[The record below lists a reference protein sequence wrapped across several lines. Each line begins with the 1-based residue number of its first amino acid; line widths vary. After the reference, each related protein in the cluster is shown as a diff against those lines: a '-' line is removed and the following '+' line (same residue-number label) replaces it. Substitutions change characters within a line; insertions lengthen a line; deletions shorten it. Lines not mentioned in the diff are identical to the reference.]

1 MCSMSNLTF
10 LSSPMG
16 EGLLT
21 ELPPR
26 MGEGLLTEP
35 LSPRSETTAIKH
47 EPLPPRSETFGAQV
61 KSKPSCN
68 WMV

>member
-1 MCSMSNLTF
+1 
-10 LSSPMG
+10 MG